1 MLPSEQFVLHVGL
14 SKTGT
19 TTLQQFIFPKHPE
32 ILYLGKDRTLQTPM
46 ECTNEFAFKILNPL
60 LWNHKSALDLAQ
72 LTRSKDAFKRTQK
85 TKDGLWLAS
94 WEELGSRPQRLNLES
109 IRRIK
114 KGFGTCRLLVFLRN
128 PFQRIPSEYLQS
140 LRYNYLTLGKRSRG
154 LRSLLQPL
162 YLDLEQWLSKEQS
175 SGQLPV
181 WLGASDLIR
190 SSLEIVGK
198 ENVGVFL
205 FEEFREDPQQSIRS
219 VCDFLGI
226 DPKQAIDMLDNEET
240 HLNARMTQGQV
251 EYLQSLQKSP
261 WKRLSLIWKSPR
273 DCRRIYRQQ
282 GGDQQLAKPQLSDQW
297 KGRIS
302 DSTREGHRWLSE
314 TFGLNMEQHGYPL

>member
-46 ECTNEFAFKILNPL
+46 ECTNELAFEILNPL
-60 LWNHKSALDLAQ
+60 LWNHQSALNLAQ

-154 LRSLLQPL
+154 FRSLLQPL

-190 SSLEIVGK
+190 GSMEIVGK

-219 VCDFLGI
+219 VCDFLGV

-273 DCRRIYRQQ
+273 DRRRIYRQQ

>member
-60 LWNHKSALDLAQ
+60 LWNHKLALDLAQ
-72 LTRSKDAFKRTQK
+72 LTRSKEEFKQTQK

-175 SGQLPV
+175 SGYLEIL
-181 WLGASDLIR
+181 LGASDLIR
-190 SSLEIVGK
+190 GSMEIVGK
-198 ENVGVFL
+198 ENIGVFL
-205 FEEFREDPQQSIRS
+205 FEEFRNNPQQSIRS
-219 VCDFLGI
+219 VCDFLCV
-226 DPKQAIDMLDNEET
+226 DPQQAIDMLDNEET

-261 WKRLSLIWKSPR
+261 WKRLAGYWKNHR
-273 DCRRIYRQQ
+273 ARRLLYRQH

>member
-46 ECTNEFAFKILNPL
+46 ECTNELAFEILNPL
-60 LWNHKSALDLAQ
+60 LWNHQSALDLAH
-72 LTRSKDAFKRTQK
+72 LTRSKEEFKQTQK

-128 PFQRIPSEYLQS
+128 PLQRIPSEYLQS

-162 YLDLEQWLSKEQS
+162 YLDLEHWLSKEQS
-175 SGQLPV
+175 SGQLPI

-190 SSLEIVGK
+190 SSVEIVSK

-205 FEEFREDPQQSIRS
+205 FEEFRKNPQQSIRS
-219 VCDFLGI
+219 VCGFLGV
-226 DPKQAIDMLDNEET
+226 DPQHAVDMLDNEET

-251 EYLQSLQKSP
+251 EFLQSLQKSP
-261 WKRLSLIWKSPR
+261 WKRLESYWKNHR
-273 DCRRIYRQQ
+273 ARRLLYRQH
-282 GGDQQLAKPQLSDQW
+282 GEDLKPAKPQLSELW

-302 DSTREGHRWLSE
+302 ESTREGHRWLMD
-314 TFGLNMEQHGYPL
+314 TFGLDLEGNGYPV

>member
-162 YLDLEQWLSKEQS
+162 YLDLEQWLSKDQS

-273 DCRRIYRQQ
+273 DRRRIYRQQ
-282 GGDQQLAKPQLSDQW
+282 GGDQQLAKPQLSDKW

-302 DSTREGHRWLSE
+302 DPPAKGIAGSWIL
-314 TFGLNMEQHGYPL
+314 LA